1 MCSKAT
7 SDFLEP
13 SLCVPE
19 QCLDI
24 LRPSL
29 YAPGP
34 CPGVLRLS
42 PVVPWSSLVFGCHHR
57 LSQNPTKVPQG
68 HYCLP
73 QGQLWHSE
81 ATAQRPQHRARVS
94 WGSHRLSQGHL
105 CFPGEAIG
113 ENRARGGR
121 RTSSF
126 AEEHSQQHALHRGP
140 EFAAGSRS
148 APPRPAPP
156 RVAVAPSC
164 GGVGR
169 GRWLGAAAV
178 QRFPP
183 GLGACERQGG
193 GTSAMRWPRGPRGAW
208 RLLPRRSLLAVLF
221 LFSLSSSFLYFVYV
235 APGIGKWQSRG
246 ASPFEM
252 LSNVGRLP
260 QHSSRPRVGPGA
272 LGTPL

>member
-42 PVVPWSSLVFGCHHR
+42 PVVPWSSLVLGCHHR

-126 AEEHSQQHALHRGP
+126 AEEHSQQHALHRG
-140 EFAAGSRS
+140 RS
-148 APPRPAPP
+148 LQPVLAPPRPAPP
-156 RVAVAPSC
+156 RPASLWLLHAAALGAGGGSERLRCSASRRASAHVSGRAAAHRPC
-164 GGVGR
+164 GGPAAPAAPG
-169 GRWLGAAAV
+169 GCCPGA
-178 QRFPP
+178 R
-183 GLGACERQGG
+183 C
-193 GTSAMRWPRGPRGAW
+193 WPC
-208 RLLPRRSLLAVLF
+208 
-221 LFSLSSSFLYFVYV
+221 SSS
-235 APGIGKWQSRG
+235 SRSPPPSSTSYMWRR
-246 ASPFEM
+246 ASV
-252 LSNVGRLP
+252 SGRAEVLLR
-260 QHSSRPRVGPGA
+260 SKC
-272 LGTPL
+272 

>member
-1 MCSKAT
+1 MSLRTDTRVGAN
-7 SDFLEP
+7 SD
-13 SLCVPE
+13 
-19 QCLDI
+19 
-24 LRPSL
+24 
-29 YAPGP
+29 
-34 CPGVLRLS
+34 
-42 PVVPWSSLVFGCHHR
+42 
-57 LSQNPTKVPQG
+57 
-68 HYCLP
+68 
-73 QGQLWHSE
+73 
-81 ATAQRPQHRARVS
+81 
-94 WGSHRLSQGHL
+94 SQGREL
-105 CFPGEAIG
+105 RQPLPGC
-113 ENRARGGR
+113 
-121 RTSSF
+121 
-126 AEEHSQQHALHRGP
+126 Q
-140 EFAAGSRS
+140 AGSERRSLTPCSARS
-148 APPRPAPP
+148 APSRPHSAVPRTNLGSASPRPAPP

-169 GRWLGAAAV
+169 GRWLGASAV